1 MNTETTNSLSVDRR
15 RIRRGKQMER
25 IEKQLRLVEHDDLVY
40 PIQVHLDETD
50 KRILSIFE
58 KHPAKGW
65 RVNQILPILIDSGFS
80 TNYAMVARKLDILCT
95 LTLLEKRKLSG
106 RVFRYYLP

>member
-1 MNTETTNSLSVDRR
+1 MG
-15 RIRRGKQMER
+15 GKQMER

-65 RVNQILPILIDSGFS
+65 RVNQILPILIDSGFQ
-80 TNYAMVARKLDILCT
+80 TNYALLARRLDILCT
-95 LTLLEKRKLSG
+95 LTILEKRKIAG
-106 RVFRYYLP
+106 KVFRYYLP

>member
-1 MNTETTNSLSVDRR
+1 
-15 RIRRGKQMER
+15 MER
-25 IEKQLRLVEHDDLVY
+25 QERQLRLLEEDLEI
-40 PIQVHLDETD
+40 PIQIHLDTLD
-50 KRILSIFE
+50 KRILSIFYRN
-58 KHPAKGW
+58 PAKGW